1 MTTKLILSEY
11 EANKKFEDDAEI
23 NPAGIKRE
31 KDKIQICLKI

>member
-1 MTTKLILSEY
+1 MTTKLTLSEY

-23 NPAGIKRE
+23 NPAGIKIE